1 MSWFSKHWNA
11 VFGRGESQSPPSPAL
26 TPVPA
31 DRGGDAGSPRRES
44 LVLVAD
50 GVGGFDL
57 CGKSLAKVLKASGLP
72 YTTRVLRWG
81 HGVGRWY
88 ADLSNAANQ
97 DAWADK
103 VAEAV
108 RRYHDANPG
117 AAVFLV
123 GKSGG
128 CVVIVKALERLSG
141 GDGGPVVDRA
151 VLLAPALS
159 PGYDL
164 APALENVRRDLVVYW
179 SPLDVF
185 ILGAG
190 TRIFGTSDRVFC
202 SGAGRVGFLRP
213 RAGDASPARLALYKK
228 LRQIRWSA
236 RMSSTGYLGGHLGT
250 DSPRFLKKYVAP
262 LLRVEPAAEC

>member
-1 MSWFSKHWNA
+1 MSWFSKCWNA
-11 VFGRGESQSPPSPAL
+11 LIGRTEPRRAASLSPIP
-26 TPVPA
+26 
-31 DRGGDAGSPRRES
+31 GDLGSDVGAPRREP

-57 CGKSLAKVLKASGLP
+57 CGKALAKVLKASGLP

-97 DAWADK
+97 DAWADR

-108 RRYHDANPG
+108 RRYHDAHPG
-117 AAVFLV
+117 AAIFLV

-164 APALENVRRDLVVYW
+164 APALGNVRRDLVVFW

-213 RAGDASPARLALYKK
+213 QAGADAPARLALYKK